1 MFGLGLGEWLV
12 ILFVALILFGP
23 KMFGKLFGQMGGS
36 VRHMGEEFKKG
47 YQDGVRESESK
58 DTQA

>member
-23 KMFGKLFGQMGGS
+23 KMFGKFFGKIGGS
-36 VRHMGEEFKKG
+36 ARNMGEEFKKG
-47 YQDGVRESESK
+47 YQDGVKEAENK
-58 DTQA
+58 EAQV